1 MTGGISTI
9 FSTLGGRQA
18 VRLPFRPTAWKLSPL
33 CVHRSF
39 QTSFCQRRKSD
50 VVSKASFF
58 PEALASD
65 NTASDRAID
74 WDSDI
79 STREKIPLRKGVEDP
94 FVKKMKYVLSED
106 KALPRDV
113 LETMPNFSKSERRNL
128 RNFATLKKE
137 KGRKRMKLEKLLSQ
151 AKVKEMKAKRFA
163 ADAKEMY
170 DRYERMKEAKRL
182 YDGWKEEIAR
192 EAAAKGDA
200 TIKGDSEATPKTSS
214 SSSAMSSSAGQNSD
228 HGGPIKP
235 DATIGVW

>member
-106 KALPRDV
+106 KALPSDV

-200 TIKGDSEATPKTSS
+200 TIKGGSEATPKTSS